1 MGASSA
7 DHDVEGWHP
16 VRVAVPRQRF
26 RLPGAA
32 AKLRDPKPMIRW
44 CEKEVRT
51 PWKAIMEVD
60 GTPVFYFRD
69 SADAARFALR
79 FFPIECG

>member
-1 MGASSA
+1 M
-7 DHDVEGWHP
+7 
-16 VRVAVPRQRF
+16 
-26 RLPGAA
+26 
-32 AKLRDPKPMIRW
+32 RDPKPMIGW
-44 CEKEVRT
+44 CEREVRT

-69 SADAARFALR
+69 SVDASRFALR